1 MVLAWTKDKG
11 GNSLLYERQTTT
23 LPVHLERMAH
33 YSTALALGN
42 YYRTY
47 PGVYTAEAVQKV
59 LVLEQRVVLMVLMS
73 FVFTSV

>member
-1 MVLAWTKDKG
+1 MVLAWTKDKNG
-11 GNSLLYERQTTT
+11 ASLLYERRTTT
-23 LPVHLERMAH
+23 LPMHLEKMAY

-59 LVLEQRVVLMVLMS
+59 IA
-73 FVFTSV
+73 F